1 MLDLDTFR
9 ALCQL
14 VSEEQDESKLELLR
28 ERMKLL
34 LTDRDRTKKC
44 SPEAFVN

>member
-1 MLDLDTFR
+1 MLDVDTFR

-14 VSEEQDESKLELLR
+14 VAGETDRSKLELLR

-34 LTDRDRTKKC
+34 LADRTKEP
-44 SPEAFVN
+44 SPKAFVN

>member
-1 MLDLDTFR
+1 MLDLNTFR
-9 ALCQL
+9 ALCRL
-14 VSEEQDESKLELLR
+14 VAEEKDQSTLAVLR

-34 LTDRDRTKKC
+34 LADAERTKEP

>member
-1 MLDLDTFR
+1 MLDVNTFR

-14 VSEEQDESKLELLR
+14 VTQEQDESRLELLR

-34 LTDRDRTKKC
+34 LADRDRTKEP

>member
-1 MLDLDTFR
+1 MLNVDTFR
-9 ALCQL
+9 VLCQL
-14 VSEEQDESKLELLR
+14 VAEEKDPSKLELLR

-34 LTDRDRTKKC
+34 LADRDRTTEC